1 MKSSHKPQKPLKRL
15 PGFYLLIIFYR
26 VPGKYELTKSK
37 YPSLAPNAAKQG
49 YKFNKTRFQQLYIK

>member
-1 MKSSHKPQKPLKRL
+1 MKSSHKPQKPIKRL

-37 YPSLAPNAAKQG
+37 YPPLAPNVAKQG
-49 YKFNKTRFQQLYIK
+49 YKFNKTRF